1 MDAAYSQFALCG
13 PSRTSFLTSRR
24 PDHIGV
30 WTNKKDLNWRKNP
43 HLKNVYSMPQY
54 FKVLSIYLKKTAVVF
69 FQNPQ
74 DQLFLGTWLQNNI
87 HRQNISSDG
96 PQNGK

>member
-54 FKVLSIYLKKTAVVF
+54 FKVLSIYLKNTAVF
-69 FQNPQ
+69 GFSKS
-74 DQLFLGTWLQNNI
+74 LESI
-87 HRQNISSDG
+87 ISRNMVTEQH
-96 PQNGK
+96 P